1 MAIQLLKVYQPS
13 WQTSNRYVIKVGG
26 RGGGKSHDEAH
37 FHVIKCRQPEFYRGV
52 LVREI
57 HASIRDSQFAEV
69 KAAIDSMGIG
79 AEFIIRENT
88 MEIEHRFTRNKII
101 AKGLKK
107 SSSHETAKFKSI
119 KDPTHVWFE
128 EPTET
133 SKHDFDQVDESVR
146 TLKSDV
152 LQIRLTMNTD
162 IGPDHWIRK
171 EFFDRQRDDTTI
183 VWSTYLDN
191 MVNLSPSFVQL
202 MDDMKSRDFERWKV
216 TAMGGWGKRQ
226 VNNPFARQFDYMRHV
241 KECQYQRQKVLR
253 INFDFNI
260 SPFAIT
266 FSHLWMDSAGWHHHT
281 FDEATIEDGTIDK
294 ACDYIAQAYRPS
306 LPLAV
311 IHGDYSATK
320 RDISQHDH
328 ANLYKLIERKL
339 KLHPRQFK
347 VKPNPRH
354 TNSRNDVNYLLM
366 HFPDLRISPKCQN
379 LISDLETVEVNAEGK
394 IIKTLRSRKEQRADH
409 LDAYR
414 YDLDANDVKV
424 WLRDNQR

>member
-1 MAIQLLKVYQPS
+1 MIKLLEVYKPA
-13 WQTSNRYVIKVGG
+13 WFTSKRYVIKVGG
-26 RGGGKSHDEAH
+26 RGGGKSHDEAY
-37 FHVIKCRQPEFYRGV
+37 FHVLTCRQPQYYRGV

-57 HASIRDSQFAEV
+57 HGSIRDSQFAEI
-69 KAAIDSMGIG
+69 KSAIDAMGIG
-79 AEFIIRENT
+79 NEFTIRENT
-88 MEIEHRFTRNKII
+88 MEVEHRITGNKIL

-133 SKHDFDQVDESVR
+133 TKPDFDQVDESVR

-152 LQIRLTMNTD
+152 LQIRMTMNTD

-171 EFFDRQRDDTTI
+171 EFFDVDRPDAEI

-191 MVNLSPSFVQL
+191 HVNLSPSFIAL
-202 MDDMKSRDFERWKV
+202 MDRMKKMDFERWKV
-216 TAMGGWGKRQ
+216 TAMGGWGKRDVQ
-226 VNNPFARQFDYMRHV
+226 NPFATQFDYLKHV
-241 KECQYQRQKVLR
+241 KTCSYQPQKVLR

-266 FSHLWMDSAGWHHHT
+266 FSHFWRDKDGYHHHT

-294 ACDYIAQAYRPS
+294 ACDYILSAYKPS
-306 LPLAV
+306 LPTCV
-311 IHGDYSATK
+311 IHGDASGNA
-320 RDISQHDH
+320 RNIAQRDH

-339 KLHPRQFK
+339 NLRGRQFK
-347 VKPNPRH
+347 IKKSNPRH

-366 HFPDLRISPKCQN
+366 HFPDLRISPDCPN

-394 IIKTLRSRKEQRADH
+394 IIKAQRTKKEQRADH
-409 LDAYR
+409 LDAFR
-414 YDLDANDVKV
+414 YCCDSTELNQWIANH
-424 WLRDNQR
+424 QR